1 MSVTIKELQMA
12 LLDELVDIDA
22 ICKKHDIHYVLSA
35 GTALGAVRH
44 KGFIPW
50 DDDLDIMMMRSDYER
65 FLAVAPEE
73 FRSRKLTLQKEFSAE
88 WPMTY
93 SKVRRD
99 GTTYLENYVPKVRS
113 AHQGIFIDIFAIDNL
128 YDNPLLGRLQWVAF
142 RILAAKCLSK
152 RGYTTDSLLKKVVM
166 VLSQPFPKAPLIKFC
181 KAENCGTSKMLQT
194 YLGAATNRKETTFP
208 RTIMA
213 ECIEVPFEGKQVPL
227 MKDWDE
233 YLRSSYGD
241 YMQLPSEED
250 RVARLHA
257 RVVDLNKSY
266 TEYVKS

>member
-73 FRSRKLTLQKEFSAE
+73 FKARKLTLQKEFSAE

-99 GTTYLENYVPKVRS
+99 GTTYLENYVPKVRG

-166 VLSQPFPKAPLIKFC
+166 VLSQPFPEAPLIRFC
-181 KAENCGTSKMLQT
+181 KAENCGASKMLQT
-194 YLGAATNRKETTFP
+194 
-208 RTIMA
+208 MA
-213 ECIEVPFEGKQVPL
+213 ELIEVPFEGKQFPL

-233 YLRSSYGD
+233 YLRISYGD
-241 YMQLPSEED
+241 YMQLPSEEE